1 MLTPVKFGKI
11 FQLAAPVKIG
21 KNFQLAGA
29 GVACVRTGPTGR
41 MSQLVAPPG
50 AQLAAHIVVAPIWKD
65 NTGPAHP
72 GRPVRKRPPYG
83 RAKGGKIINNLFTQK
98 T

>member
-29 GVACVRTGPTGR
+29 GVAYVRTGPTR
-41 MSQLVAPPG
+41 RSFQLAAPTR
-50 AQLAAHIVVAPIWKD
+50 AHLAAHIVVAPLGLYI
-65 NTGPAHP
+65 GAVAHP
-72 GRPVRKRPPYG
+72 GYPCTKKATLWTR
-83 RAKGGKIINNLFTQK
+83 KGGRGNFYQ
-98 T
+98 